1 MNKFLTILF
10 LSISIFFSLTKS
22 DVPSAECDGNTL
34 KYSIQINLSNYLNV
48 LTDNFSEVENKTIY
62 NDSASLKNAK
72 GSIVKGSIYEKLLQN
87 QISNYT
93 VFDSYEEAEKAL
105 NNHEVDYLICSKNS
119 YGDKINMES
128 DYLTYIQIE
137 DDEISSNIRNAIV
150 MKNNSKNLEIIARL
164 GNELNE
170 ETYLEYLE
178 VLRKNWL
185 GLDEGLKHVDK
196 TIPENPARNTSFLLN
211 FDQEP
216 YAYYKNGEQAGIIP
230 QALYYI
236 GNQQNLN
243 VTIKETLSND
253 DLIPAVKNGSVDRVA
268 GHFLKSELDDEE
280 IIAIDAP
287 IGAETCYVIRY
298 DNHEYSTDW
307 GIADEIDEAILMD
320 YMEIGM
326 IFGQERDFYEDFWI
340 FFTLI
345 GYYLPND
352 MINDIF
358 NETLVGGVLDINLLD
373 YYMEKS
379 DRITY
384 FDDILYNNSYG
395 ILFKNETIKESF
407 NAFLSENYDEN
418 KREEL
423 FDEWKNA
430 DESKT
435 ISYNTNGAQTLKV
448 CFPQMRPLAYS
459 ENGVNKGY
467 GLDLLNKFAEQNN
480 YNLDTNLNLIEI
492 EEDADIIVG
501 YMNITGE
508 KSENYSDYFFSDPIL
523 ESYSVIAVMSY
534 YDQEELT
541 LQALYENYTVKSD
554 NTLDVPMTISGVSK
568 TARCVLPKSFSEDI
582 ITLNC
587 SIPGMTGNE
596 DISNSNIQLGEITD
610 RIQIVYATIKANNL
624 LKANTLFPDENILE
638 QSDLDGMV
646 CPSSSPS
653 GNGNSTTSYSKKNKN
668 SGLSTGGIIGIT
680 IPCCIVLVGVAAL
693 AIGMGTMGGSAAPV
707 GVATDSSIQAMKIN
721 PQNINEVNASPGNN
735 IMIQKNNI
743 V

>member
-1 MNKFLTILF
+1 
-10 LSISIFFSLTKS
+10 
-22 DVPSAECDGNTL
+22 
-34 KYSIQINLSNYLNV
+34 
-48 LTDNFSEVENKTIY
+48 
-62 NDSASLKNAK
+62 
-72 GSIVKGSIYEKLLQN
+72 
-87 QISNYT
+87 
-93 VFDSYEEAEKAL
+93 
-105 NNHEVDYLICSKNS
+105 
-119 YGDKINMES
+119 
-128 DYLTYIQIE
+128 
-137 DDEISSNIRNAIV
+137 
-150 MKNNSKNLEIIARL
+150 
-164 GNELNE
+164 
-170 ETYLEYLE
+170 
-178 VLRKNWL
+178 
-185 GLDEGLKHVDK
+185 
-196 TIPENPARNTSFLLN
+196 
-211 FDQEP
+211 
-216 YAYYKNGEQAGIIP
+216 
-230 QALYYI
+230 
-236 GNQQNLN
+236 
-243 VTIKETLSND
+243 
-253 DLIPAVKNGSVDRVA
+253 
-268 GHFLKSELDDEE
+268 
-280 IIAIDAP
+280 
-287 IGAETCYVIRY
+287 
-298 DNHEYSTDW
+298 
-307 GIADEIDEAILMD
+307 
-320 YMEIGM
+320 M

-407 NAFLSENYDEN
+407 NTFLSENYDEN
-418 KREEL
+418 RREEL

-448 CFPQMRPLAYS
+448 CFPQRRPLAYS

-523 ESYSVIAVMSY
+523 ESYSVIAVMNY
-534 YDQEELT
+534 ADQEELT

-568 TARCVLPKSFSEDI
+568 TARCILPKSFSEDI

-587 SIPGMTGNE
+587 SIPGMTGSE

-610 RIQIVYATIKANNL
+610 RIQIMYATIKANNL

-638 QSDLDGMV
+638 QSDLDDMV

-653 GNGNSTTSYSKKNKN
+653 GNGNSTTSYSKRKKD

-707 GVATDSSIQAMKIN
+707 GVAPDSSIQAMKIN